1 MSIEQLMDIE
11 VTTVSRQEST
21 VGQSPAAIHVIT
33 QEDIRR
39 SGATTIP
46 ELFRRVPGINVARID
61 GNKWAV
67 SARGFNNR
75 FADKLLVQMDG
86 RTVYNPLFSGVFWDA
101 VDYPLEDIERIE
113 VICGLGAS
121 VWGANAVNGI
131 INIITKPATE
141 TQGGLVSG
149 GRGTEEQ
156 GFGTFRYG
164 GKLGNDLHYRV
175 YGKGFT
181 RDEQFSQE
189 GDPHEG
195 AFGVTRISIPKSCW
209 RMRSVIGR
217 KEGLAAERARA
228 AAGKISRKKTKGK
241 RK

>member
-1 MSIEQLMDIE
+1 MTERSSRDARRIWPSTFACLTFGLVIFAGYAFAQTEQALPPPSALKKLSVEELMDIE

-21 VGQSPAAIHVIT
+21 VGQSPAAIH
-33 QEDIRR
+33 
-39 SGATTIP
+39 
-46 ELFRRVPGINVARID
+46 
-61 GNKWAV
+61 
-67 SARGFNNR
+67 
-75 FADKLLVQMDG
+75 
-86 RTVYNPLFSGVFWDA
+86 GVFWDA

-113 VICGLGAS
+113 VIRGPGAS

-141 TQGGLVSG
+141 TQGGLVSDG
-149 GRGTEEQ
+149 GGTEEQ

-175 YGKGFT
+175 YGKGFM

-228 AAGKISRKKTKGK
+228 AAGKISRKKAKGK